1 MRWKKPKWVS
11 KVQKG
16 AQNVAKA
23 VVPTSKPP
31 ILQQIQNVA
40 QKAADTVGHAA
51 KKAGDAVGDAV
62 RPAAQTVAKEVGH
75 VVNPIAGEIAL
86 RGKQLAENPTLNKIG
101 DAIAGEAATWTNVYK
116 DRQPK
121 NKMDTQYKTG
131 LEDDGSTA
139 ATDRFRAERKLEAE
153 LSRGRLSKTAEA
165 AQAGQANSRI
175 DKKFE
180 QDIQQGKVQPITR
193 FPWES
198 GGEQSP
204 EGLPQDGVKVANAN
218 QSPVLPLKP
227 PKKEPTALDRI
238 IQAASKPIED
248 AIDTTTKAAKKTAE
262 TVQDWVI
269 EGTDNFVVKGFASQF
284 RDVMDKKTLE
294 KFREAQKDGDIKT
307 MDAIRDVMRQK
318 LAQSKVGTK

>member
-1 MRWKKPKWVS
+1 
-11 KVQKG
+11 
-16 AQNVAKA
+16 
-23 VVPTSKPP
+23 
-31 ILQQIQNVA
+31 
-40 QKAADTVGHAA
+40 
-51 KKAGDAVGDAV
+51 
-62 RPAAQTVAKEVGH
+62 
-75 VVNPIAGEIAL
+75 
-86 RGKQLAENPTLNKIG
+86 
-101 DAIAGEAATWTNVYK
+101 
-116 DRQPK
+116 
-121 NKMDTQYKTG
+121 MDTQYKTG